1 MDSGIQ
7 MFTTDSVSTISSGK
21 IVAQTSTFEQ
31 TSMTDDDPGIR
42 IIGDNKVELVYKN
55 RITNE
60 EASIDLYNSD
70 NSSNNSKLYIDNP
83 RGTTSLIIDRNRR
96 LGVGNIVPEAI
107 LHIHNHNNS
116 NSEHIRVTNNDNL
129 GMNMIL
135 TSSNTDIKANF
146 GIRWYNSGSTTLVN
160 NALVI
165 RNLNGTNTVGIGTS
179 TPSYTLDVS
188 GNINFTGT
196 LTQNGSTFTSPYT
209 LPTASSST
217 LGGVKIGNNLSINGS
232 GVLSATDTN
241 TTYSVGDGGL
251 TQNNFTD
258 TLKSK
263 LDGIATSANNYSLPA
278 ATSSSLGG
286 IKVGTNLSID
296 SGTGVLSATGYTLPT
311 ASTSTLGGVKV
322 DGSTITINGSGVI
335 SSSGGG
341 GSGYTLPAA
350 SSSTL
355 GGIKVGTNLS
365 IDGNGVLSATDTN
378 TTYSVGDGG
387 LTQNNFTDVLKTKL
401 DGIATNANNYSL
413 PTAASGTLGG
423 IKVGTNLSIDG
434 NGVLSATDT
443 NTTYSVG
450 DGGLTQNNFT
460 DALKTKLDGI
470 ATSANNYTLPTA
482 ASGTLGGIK
491 VGTNL
496 SIDGNGVLSATD
508 TNTTYSVGDG
518 GLTQNNFTDALK
530 TKLDGI
536 ATSANNYSL
545 PTSSTSTLGGVK
557 VDGSTITINGSG
569 VISSSGG
576 GGSYTLPTASS
587 STLGGIK
594 VGTGLSID
602 SSTGVLSAGTASSST
617 LDGQILETLAGVC
630 DGRSVTVESG
640 TYTLPNVTTYY
651 TVPTTSYGD
660 FPGSAISYKP
670 PSDTKQVIYKFKYH
684 TGPIDTN
691 YSMALKFFL
700 GGTEVTSAKSHTDI
714 RISHGYTDDFYY
726 IIDIGNVSTDDIAN
740 GKLASWN
747 NLKEMKLQI
756 TVENDNFELYVNH
769 NKYEYS
775 GNSYTTG
782 NFVRKPRLMIQAIG
796 QASPQIAILPTASSS
811 TLGGIKV
818 GTNLSIDGNSVLSA
832 TDTNTTYSVGDGG
845 LTQNNFTNA
854 LKTKLDGIATSANNY
869 SLPTS
874 STSTLGGVKVDGST
888 ITINGSGVISS
899 SGGGGSYTLPTAS
912 SSTLGGIKVGTGL
925 SIDSSTGVLSA
936 GTASSSTLDGQILET
951 LAGVCDGRSVTV
963 ESGTYTLENASTI
976 QHVTSTS
983 YVKVSGTGISYK
995 PPSGT
1000 TQVIVTY
1007 GICITAGAVNW
1018 KPLITN
1024 TLKIGSSYVTTQK
1037 QVFRCGLTQYGEE
1050 YKLYVYVID
1059 IGNVSSDDIT
1069 NGKLVNWNS
1078 LRSLE
1083 LGAKVY
1089 DSSTSSADLHAT
1101 LHDGSSYSASG
1112 YFRPPTI
1119 EITAIGQSSPQSA
1132 ILPTASSSTLG
1143 GIKVGTGL
1151 TIDSSTSVLSTNQW
1165 TTSGSDI
1172 YRSSGNVGIGT
1183 TSPSQKLD
1191 IEGNG
1196 GSGTGRIR
1204 FTDTDTADNARN
1216 WFIGPYRS
1224 SDAAFQIVPSSTK
1237 GGTSPDISK
1246 TFQVSYNGRV
1256 GIGTNSPSTALHIY
1270 TIDGSENTGSRYQIN
1285 SSGGSSGSGGSGYLS
1300 LRVRGR
1306 SWFEDYTFHTSDSRI
1321 KKEIEDVPDK
1331 LSLEQVRNIPCKY
1344 YKYVDTYEKGD
1355 NKTIGFIAQEV
1366 KSVLPMAVSIETSI
1380 IPNVYTNILDVTW
1393 EEITETNTETGI
1405 EIKKYKMKT
1414 STLTNISGV
1423 KYRFYVSNTENDEV
1437 EKIITGNNDST
1448 FTFEQQWT
1456 NVFCYGYEVEDFH
1469 VLDKN
1474 KLFALNFSA
1483 TQEIDRIQQQELTKV
1498 KDLEIENFLLKER
1511 VKDLES
1517 KMNDVLNRL
1526 AQLENN

>member
-1 MDSGIQ
+1 

-251 TQNNFTD
+251 TQNNFTN

-286 IKVGTNLSID
+286 IKVGNNLSID
-296 SGTGVLSATGYTLPT
+296 SGT
-311 ASTSTLGGVKV
+311 
-322 DGSTITINGSGVI
+322 
-335 SSSGGG
+335 
-341 GSGYTLPAA
+341 
-350 SSSTL
+350 
-355 GGIKVGTNLS
+355 
-365 IDGNGVLSATDTN
+365 
-378 TTYSVGDGG
+378 
-387 LTQNNFTDVLKTKL
+387 
-401 DGIATNANNYSL
+401 
-413 PTAASGTLGG
+413 
-423 IKVGTNLSIDG
+423 
-434 NGVLSATDT
+434 GVLSATDT

-482 ASGTLGGIK
+482 ASDTLGGVK

-576 GGSYTLPTASS
+576 GGGGSGYTLPTASS

-684 TGPIDTN
+684 TGPLDTN

-756 TVENDNFELYVNH
+756 TVENNNFELYVNH
-769 NKYEYS
+769 NRYEYS

-782 NFVRKPRLMIQAIG
+782 HYVRKPRL
-796 QASPQIAILPTASSS
+796 
-811 TLGGIKV
+811 
-818 GTNLSIDGNSVLSA
+818 
-832 TDTNTTYSVGDGG
+832 
-845 LTQNNFTNA
+845 
-854 LKTKLDGIATSANNY
+854 
-869 SLPTS
+869 
-874 STSTLGGVKVDGST
+874 
-888 ITINGSGVISS
+888 
-899 SGGGGSYTLPTAS
+899 
-912 SSTLGGIKVGTGL
+912 
-925 SIDSSTGVLSA
+925 
-936 GTASSSTLDGQILET
+936 
-951 LAGVCDGRSVTV
+951 
-963 ESGTYTLENASTI
+963 TI
-976 QHVTSTS
+976 Q
-983 YVKVSGTGISYK
+983 
-995 PPSGT
+995 
-1000 TQVIVTY
+1000 
-1007 GICITAGAVNW
+1007 
-1018 KPLITN
+1018 
-1024 TLKIGSSYVTTQK
+1024 
-1037 QVFRCGLTQYGEE
+1037 
-1050 YKLYVYVID
+1050 
-1059 IGNVSSDDIT
+1059 
-1069 NGKLVNWNS
+1069 
-1078 LRSLE
+1078 
-1083 LGAKVY
+1083 
-1089 DSSTSSADLHAT
+1089 
-1101 LHDGSSYSASG
+1101 
-1112 YFRPPTI
+1112 
-1119 EITAIGQSSPQSA
+1119 AIGQSSPQIA

-1151 TIDSSTSVLSTNQW
+1151 TIDSSTSVLSTNI
-1165 TTSGSDI
+1165 TSVGTL
-1172 YRSSGNVGIGT
+1172 SSLTVSGDATFDTSTLKVDSSNNRVGIGT
-1183 TSPSQKLD
+1183 TSPNFRMSFGDGTTNTEWSNGKAILAIHETGGNYFYGLGLGSHD
-1191 IEGNG
+1191 SVNNGGLCLWGGTEGNAPSNSNCHLFIKRSTG
-1196 GSGTGRIR
+1196 RVGIGTTNPVSSLHVKDSLAIFTLETTSGDVNGSYSYISFKDSVGEKAWIGDGSGGDKVFYVYASRGQNI
-1204 FTDTDTADNARN
+1204 ALM
-1216 WFIGPYRS
+1216 
-1224 SDAAFQIVPSSTK
+1224 
-1237 GGTSPDISK
+1237 
-1246 TFQVSYNGRV
+1246 NGRV
-1256 GIGTNSPSTALHIY
+1256 GIGTTTPSTALHIY

-1285 SSGGSSGSGGSGYLS
+1285 SSGGASGSGGSGYLS

-1331 LSLEQVRNIPCKY
+1331 LALEQVRNIPCKY

-1366 KSVLPMAVSIETSI
+1366 RSVLPMAVSIETSI
-1380 IPNVYTNILDVTW
+1380 IPKVYTNILDVTW
-1393 EEITETNTETGI
+1393 EEITETNIETVTETNTETGV
-1405 EIKKYKMKT
+1405 ETNVEKSVETKKYKMRT

-1437 EKIITGNNDST
+1437 EKIVTGNDDST

-1483 TQEIDRIQQQELTKV
+1483 TQELDRIQQQELTKV